1 MPLTLKKSIMIKVIL
16 ISVLL
21 IAGSLFSLLAAIG
34 VLRFPDIYTRM
45 HAATKAPAFGI
56 LLLQT
61 AAAIYFSTFYT
72 VAISLMVIV
81 FIFLT
86 APVAS
91 HAISRVAHLLGTP
104 KWDKTV
110 TDELEN
116 DPDVSM
122 PEKISGSRAKQS

>member
-1 MPLTLKKSIMIKVIL
+1 MIKVIL
-16 ISVLL
+16 IAVLL
-21 IAGSLFSLLAAIG
+21 IGGSLFSLLAAIG

-61 AAAIYFSTFYT
+61 AAAFYFSNFYAI
-72 VAISLMVIV
+72 AISLLVIV

-91 HAISRVAHLLGTP
+91 HIISRVAHLLGTP

-110 TDELEN
+110 IDELEN
-116 DPDVSM
+116 DPDVSI
-122 PEKISGSRAKQS
+122 PEKITGSQTKQS

>member
-1 MPLTLKKSIMIKVIL
+1 MIKVII
-16 ISVLL
+16 ISFLL

-34 VLRFPDIYTRM
+34 VIRFPDVYTRM

-61 AAAIYFSTFYT
+61 AAAIYFSTLYA
-72 VAISLMVIV
+72 VAISLMVII

-91 HAISRVAHLLGTP
+91 HIISRVAHLLDTP
-104 KWDKTV
+104 KWGKTV
-110 TDELEN
+110 IDELEN
-116 DPDVSM
+116 DPDVALPLSETGNH
-122 PEKISGSRAKQS
+122 EKSSHNT

>member
-1 MPLTLKKSIMIKVIL
+1 MPRTSKKSIMIKVTI
-16 ISVLL
+16 ISILL

-61 AAAIYFSTFYT
+61 AAAVYFATIYA
-72 VAISLMVIV
+72 VIISLMVVV

-91 HAISRVAHLLGTP
+91 HIISRVAHLLGTP

-110 TDELEN
+110 IDELEN
-116 DPDVSM
+116 DPDVSI
-122 PEKISGSRAKQS
+122 PAKITGNRAKQ

>member
-16 ISVLL
+16 IPVLL
-21 IAGSLFSLLAAIG
+21 IAGSLFSLLAAMG

-61 AAAIYFSTFYT
+61 AAAIHFSTFYA
-72 VAISLMVIV
+72 VVISLMVIV

-91 HAISRVAHLLGTP
+91 HIISRVAHLLGTP

-110 TDELEN
+110 IDELEN
-116 DPDVSM
+116 DPDVSI
-122 PEKISGSRAKQS
+122 PEKITGSQTKQS